1 MKTFFIEARYKEIV
15 KLPKKVIDKLPE
27 RIYLFTTV
35 QFIDSVKPLKKQL
48 EKAGKK
54 VFITKSRHS
63 FHQGQILGCGI
74 EPLDAKT
81 DAFLYV
87 GDGNFHPR
95 ALVIDNKKTV
105 FQYNPFNNKF
115 SKLEIKDIE
124 SIKKKKKAAL
134 MKFLSSENIGVLIST
149 KPGQNM
155 LRQSFNLEE
164 DFPEKN
170 FYYILFNTIDFSQ
183 LENFPFI
190 ECFVNTACPRIGFE
204 DIDKTNEPMINI
216 DDIPF
221 PKNSKFKSYWKKLG
235 VNA

>member
-1 MKTFFIEARYKEIV
+1 MKTLFIEARYKEIV
-15 KLPKKVIDKLPE
+15 KLPKKVIDKLPK
-27 RIYLFTTV
+27 RICLFTTV
-35 QFIDSVKPLKKQL
+35 QFIDSVKPIIKQL
-48 EKAGKK
+48 ENAGKK

-63 FHQGQILGCGI
+63 FHKGQILGCGI

-87 GDGNFHPR
+87 GDGDFHPR
-95 ALVIDNKKTV
+95 ALLIDNEKPV
-105 FQYNPFNNKF
+105 FSYNPFNKKF
-115 SKLEIKDIE
+115 GKVDTEDIE
-124 SIKKKKKAAL
+124 AIKKKKKASL
-134 MKFLSSENIGVLIST
+134 MKFLSSENIGVIVST

-155 LRQSFNLEE
+155 LRQSFNLER

-204 DIDKTNEPMINI
+204 DMDKVTKPMINI

-221 PKNSKFKSYWKKLG
+221 PKNSKFKSYWKKLK
-235 VNA
+235 VL